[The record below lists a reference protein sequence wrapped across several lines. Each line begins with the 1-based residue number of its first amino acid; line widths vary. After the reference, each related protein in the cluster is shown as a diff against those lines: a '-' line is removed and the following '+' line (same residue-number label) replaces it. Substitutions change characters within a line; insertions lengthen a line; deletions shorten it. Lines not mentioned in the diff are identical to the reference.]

1 MRFVVTGATS
11 FLGVA
16 LCEYLINHHDEVFA
30 VCRKGSSK
38 ITALPINSNLRI
50 VYADM
55 CDYASLCKLI
65 NQADVFV
72 NLAWE
77 GTGHSG
83 RNLTDIQKDNIA
95 HTYFAMQS
103 ALNMGC
109 SLFVESGSQ
118 AEYGTVTEK
127 ITENTPCNP
136 FSEYGKAKLE
146 AMKQGF
152 LYAEQTGMKYLHLRI
167 FSLFGENDHPWTLVM
182 SSINK
187 MLLNDPVDL
196 SPCTQNWNFLYVKDA
211 VRQIVGLCNYA
222 VNSAGF
228 QHEVFNIAS
237 KDTRVLM
244 DFVKEMYSLT
254 GSKSELN
261 FGAITP
267 ANVVSLDPDTTK
279 TEKAAGYIS
288 DYTFKEV
295 INIIIAHFRKNNYDK
310 SI

>member
-1 MRFVVTGATS
+1 MRFVITGATS

-55 CDYASLCKLI
+55 CDYASLSKLI

-95 HTYFAMQS
+95 NTNLAMQS

-152 LYAEQTGMKYLHLRI
+152 LFAEQTGMKYLHLRI

-182 SSINK
+182 SCVDK
-187 MLLNDPVDL
+187 MLRGETMEL
-196 SPCTQNWNFLYVKDA
+196 SSCTQKWNFLYVKDA
-211 VRQIVGLCNYA
+211 VKQIYLLCLYA
-222 VNSAGF
+222 LKNPEYKA
-228 QHEVFNIAS
+228 EVFNIAS
-237 KDTRVLM
+237 KDTRVLK
-244 DFVKEMYSLT
+244 DFVQEIYMLSN
-254 GSKSELN
+254 SNSILN
-261 FGAITP
+261 FDVVRPT
-267 ANVVSLDPDTTK
+267 NVVSLDPDISK
-279 TEKAAGYIS
+279 TEAATDFIS
-288 DYTFKEV
+288 DYVFKDV
-295 INIIIAHFRKNNYDK
+295 VNIIISKFKQNIIWSK
-310 SI
+310 